1 MAGIDPREIKL
12 MTMAEVASQFGV
24 LPATVYQWTM
34 DGCPSINKNGNMM
47 FLLKDV
53 LLWKRGFVK

>member
-12 MTMAEVASQFGV
+12 MSAVEIAQQFGV
-24 LPATVYQWTM
+24 RPATVYQWSIN
-34 DGCPSINKNGNMM
+34 GCPCSNHQGETR

-53 LLWKRGFVK
+53 IKWKRENQ